1 MAETMASPAPQKIV
15 GTANPSFTSDFCNKI
30 GQFPTWQRQPLAY
43 TDKSLAYADKMIL
56 VRSLAVLHAKRAL

>member
-30 GQFPTWQRQPLAY
+30 GESGQTR
-43 TDKSLAYADKMIL
+43 TDANDP
-56 VRSLAVLHAKRAL
+56 